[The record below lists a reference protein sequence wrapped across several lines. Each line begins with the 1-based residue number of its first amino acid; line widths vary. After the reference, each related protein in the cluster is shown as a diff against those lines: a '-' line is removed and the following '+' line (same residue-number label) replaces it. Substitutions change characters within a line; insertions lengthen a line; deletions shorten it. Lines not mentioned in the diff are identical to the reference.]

1 MTYTTHCP
9 HCLTRFKIN
18 KAQLTAANGF
28 VRCGLCWHAFDAAKY
43 FVSPAAPRPAA
54 QQRET
59 PDNSA
64 LSIST
69 AAGGGEVVTPPP
81 VAETL
86 HQPDVSIPCG
96 NTSPVGETAPEVFA
110 HRHRSVSRTAVMPA
124 LKLEGTSTCAPQNER
139 HRRASSLR
147 CLSVVAALIGV
158 LLLVG
163 QLVFFSRAHI
173 AAIVPALRPTLER
186 LCGAVDC
193 KVPWLA
199 DIAYLRTERSELVCL
214 SSSPNLI
221 QLSATLKNRAPY
233 SQAYPM
239 LEVTLKD
246 SDDQVLIRK
255 VFSPKEY
262 LYPSDFQLG
271 HLNSNGTVMVN
282 MKLDTGKVQA
292 IGYSLYWFYS

>member
-1 MTYTTHCP
+1 MWEHFPGRGDGAGSICP
-9 HCLTRFKIN
+9 SPSLR
-18 KAQLTAANGF
+18 LENGS
-28 VRCGLCWHAFDAAKY
+28 HAGAKVGRDFDL
-43 FVSPAAPRPAA
+43 R
-54 QQRET
+54 
-59 PDNSA
+59 
-64 LSIST
+64 ST
-69 AAGGGEVVTPPP
+69 ERATPPRLVIEVP
-81 VAETL
+81 V
-86 HQPDVSIPCG
+86 C
-96 NTSPVGETAPEVFA
+96 
-110 HRHRSVSRTAVMPA
+110 RT
-124 LKLEGTSTCAPQNER
+124 
-139 HRRASSLR
+139 
-147 CLSVVAALIGV
+147 ALIGV